1 MKNKRFCQKKPGVNI
16 LNEKALRIL
25 EYDKIINML
34 CENTASGMGRDI
46 AADLKP
52 SSNINEVK
60 ELLQETTEAVNLL
73 FKKGNIP
80 IGGIQDIR
88 VPLKKVKIG
97 SVLEPEELLKIADT
111 LRVAR
116 RIKAFMKEDRGEE
129 RFPIIEYYIETLS
142 SHKNVEER
150 IDSVVISEEEISDN
164 ASPLLYDVRRKIKD
178 RTASMREKLN
188 HMISSAAYQKYLQ
201 DSIITMRGD
210 RYVLPVKQEFR
221 GNMPG
226 IVHDQSA
233 SGATLFIEPMAIVEM
248 NNEIR
253 KLKLDEEN
261 EIERILRELTALVD
275 EKYDSIKTNM
285 EILATLD
292 FIFAKAKFSLE
303 FRCTEPKV
311 NSRGILNIKKARHPL
326 LKAEIVVP
334 IDIYIGETFNTLVI
348 TGPNTGGKTVTLKTI
363 GLLTLM
369 AQSGL
374 HIPADDYSEVAV
386 FDEVFAD
393 IGDEQSIEQ
402 SLSTFSSHMTN
413 IVSILQNLTPNSLV
427 LFDELGAG
435 TDPTEGAAL
444 AMSILEL
451 LHGRN
456 IRTAATTHY
465 SELKIY
471 ALTTDG
477 ICNASVEF
485 DVATLRPTYRL
496 LIGIPGK
503 SNAFEISR
511 KLGLPDEIIKRAK
524 EFISQ
529 DDVKF
534 EDLIKSLEDDK
545 RKAEQERDAA
555 VRLKFELEKAKG
567 DIDNRLDKFESQK
580 ERIIREARREALEI
594 VRKSKEEAEELIK
607 ELKDAIQREN
617 NEKAAMVEKARLK
630 VRQQEDELENGIGE
644 SLFRKAGSEPLKDIK
659 IGMPVKIVSL
669 DQKGNV
675 LSLPDEEG
683 NLTVQAGI
691 MKINVNI
698 NNLKA
703 AKEEKE
709 RPERSR
715 NTRVSSEKAIAVA
728 LQIDLRGQ
736 TLDEALMNV
745 DKYLDDA
752 YLGNL
757 SQVTIIHGKGTG
769 VLRAGI
775 MQMLKNHSHVKS
787 YRSGGF
793 GEGGLGTTIVEIK

>member
-1 MKNKRFCQKKPGVNI
+1 VNI

-25 EYDKIINML
+25 EYNKIIDML
-34 CENTASGMGRDI
+34 CESTVSGMGRDI

-52 SSNINEVK
+52 SDDINEVK
-60 ELLQETTEAVNLL
+60 ELLQETTEAVKLL
-73 FKKGNIP
+73 LKKGNIP
-80 IGGIQDIR
+80 IGGVQDIR
-88 VPLKKVKIG
+88 VPLKKVKMG
-97 SVLEPEELLKIADT
+97 ATLEPGEFLKVADT
-111 LRVAR
+111 LRAAR
-116 RIKAFMKEDRGEE
+116 RLKSFMNEDRGEE
-129 RFPIIEYYIETLS
+129 SFPIIEYYFETLS
-142 SHKNVEER
+142 PYKSIEES
-150 IDSVVISEEEISDN
+150 IDCAIISEEEISDN
-164 ASPLLYDVRRKIKD
+164 ASSLLHSIRRKIKEK
-178 RTASMREKLN
+178 TVSMREKLN
-188 HMISSAAYQKYLQ
+188 NMISSSSYHKYLQ
-201 DSIITMRGD
+201 ESIITVRGD
-210 RYVLPVKQEFR
+210 RYVIPVKQEFR
-221 GNMPG
+221 GNVPG

-233 SGATLFIEPMAIVEM
+233 SGATLFIEPMAVVEM
-248 NNEIR
+248 NNDIK

-261 EIERILRELTALVD
+261 EIQRILKELTVLID
-275 EKYDSIKTNM
+275 GKYDSIKTNM

-292 FIFAKAKFSLE
+292 FIFAKAKLALE
-303 FRCTEPKV
+303 LRCTEPKV
-311 NSRGILNIKKARHPL
+311 NSEKIVNIKKARHPL
-326 LKAEIVVP
+326 LKADVVVP
-334 IDIYIGETFNTLVI
+334 IDIYVGESFNTLVI

-374 HIPADDYSEVAV
+374 HIPASDYSEVAV

-402 SLSTFSSHMTN
+402 SLSTFSSHMKN
-413 IVSILQNLTPNSLV
+413 IVSIIEHVTSNSLV

-451 LHGRN
+451 LHEKG

-471 ALTTDG
+471 ALTTEG

-511 KLGLPDEIIKRAK
+511 KLGLHDFVIKRAK
-524 EFISQ
+524 EFMSQ

-545 RKAEQERDAA
+545 RKAEEERDAA
-555 VRLKFELEKAKG
+555 ARLKFELEKAKG
-567 DIDNRLDKFESQK
+567 DMDNKLDKLDSQK
-580 ERIIREARREALEI
+580 EKIISEARKEALEI
-594 VRKSKEEAEELIK
+594 VRRSKEEAEELIR
-607 ELKDAIQREN
+607 ELRDAIQKEN
-617 NEKAAMVEKARLK
+617 EEKNSMIEKARLK
-630 VRQQEDELENGIGE
+630 VREREDELEDKMGE
-644 SLFRKAGSEPLKDIK
+644 AFFKKTSSAPLKNIK
-659 IGMPVKIVSL
+659 IGMSVKIVNL
-669 DQKGNV
+669 DQTGSV
-675 LSLPDEEG
+675 LTLPDEEG

-691 MKINVNI
+691 MKVNVNI
-698 NNLKA
+698 KNLKA
-703 AKEEKE
+703 VEAEKE
-709 RPERSR
+709 KPKRSG
-715 NTRVSSEKAIAVA
+715 NVKVSAAKARAVA
-728 LQIDLRGQ
+728 TQIDLRGQ

-752 YLGNL
+752 YLGSL
-757 SQVTIIHGKGTG
+757 PQVTIIHGKGTG

-775 MQMLKNHSHVKS
+775 MQMLKRHSHVKS

-793 GEGGLGTTIVEIK
+793 GEGGIGATIVEIK

>member
-1 MKNKRFCQKKPGVNI
+1 VNE
-16 LNEKALRIL
+16 LNEKALRVL
-25 EYDKIINML
+25 EYNKIIDML
-34 CENTASGMGRDI
+34 CESTVSGMGRDI
-46 AADLKP
+46 ASDLKP
-52 SSNINEVK
+52 SSDLNEVK

-73 FKKGNIP
+73 LKKGNIP
-80 IGGIQDIR
+80 IGGVQDIR
-88 VPLKKVKIG
+88 VPLRKVKLG
-97 SVLEPEELLKIADT
+97 ATLDPGELLKVADT
-111 LRVAR
+111 LRAAR
-116 RIKAFMKEDRGEE
+116 RLKSFMNEDRREE
-129 RFPIIEYYIETLS
+129 SFPIIEYYIETLS
-142 SHKNVEER
+142 PYKNIEDR
-150 IDSVVISEEEISDN
+150 IGSAIISEEEISDS
-164 ASPLLYDVRRKIKD
+164 ASPLLNSIRRKVKE

-188 HMISSAAYQKYLQ
+188 HMISSPAYQKYLQ
-201 DSIITMRGD
+201 DPIITVRGD
-210 RYVLPVKQEFR
+210 RHVIPVKQEFR
-221 GNMPG
+221 ANIPG

-248 NNEIR
+248 NNDIK

-261 EIERILRELTALVD
+261 EIQRILSELTALID
-275 EKYDSIKTNM
+275 EKYDSIKINM

-292 FIFAKAKFSLE
+292 FIFAKAKFALE
-303 FRCTEPKV
+303 LRCTEPSV
-311 NSRGILNIKKARHPL
+311 NAEGRVNIKKARHPL
-326 LKAEIVVP
+326 LKPETVVP
-334 IDIYIGETFNTLVI
+334 IDIYVGETFNTLVI

-374 HIPADDYSEVAV
+374 HIPASDYSEVAI

-413 IVSILQNLTPNSLV
+413 IVSILEHVSSNSLV

-451 LHGRN
+451 LHKKD

-471 ALTTDG
+471 ALTTEG

-485 DVATLRPTYRL
+485 DIATLRPTYRL

-511 KLGLPDEIIKRAK
+511 KLGLPDGIIKRAK

-529 DDVKF
+529 DDVQF

-545 RKAEQERDAA
+545 RKAEEERSMAA
-555 VRLKFELEKAKG
+555 RLRFELEKAKG
-567 DIDNRLDKFESQK
+567 EMDNKLDKLEAQK
-580 ERIIREARREALEI
+580 DKIVRDAQREALEI
-594 VRKSKEEAEELIK
+594 VRRSKEESEELIK
-607 ELKDAIQREN
+607 ELREAIFKEN
-617 NEKAAMVEKARLK
+617 EEKSAMIERSRLK
-630 VRQQEDELENGIGE
+630 VRQREDELEDKMGE
-644 SLFRKAGSEPLKDIK
+644 ALFKKTSNAPPKNIK
-659 IGMPVKIVSL
+659 IGMSVKIVNL
-669 DQKGNV
+669 DQKGSV
-675 LSLPDEEG
+675 LTLPDADG

-691 MKINVNI
+691 MKVNVNI

-703 AKEEKE
+703 VEEEKE
-709 RPERSR
+709 KPKRSG
-715 NTRVSSEKAIAVA
+715 NTKVSSVKAMAVA
-728 LQIDLRGQ
+728 SQIDLRGQ
-736 TLDEALMNV
+736 NLDEALMNV

-752 YLGNL
+752 YLG
-757 SQVTIIHGKGTG
+757 SVPQVTIIHGKGTG

-775 MQMLKNHSHVKS
+775 MQQLKRHAHVKS
-787 YRSGGF
+787 YRSGGY
-793 GEGGLGTTIVEIK
+793 GEGGIGATIVEIK

>member
-1 MKNKRFCQKKPGVNI
+1 M
-16 LNEKALRIL
+16 NEKALKIL
-25 EYDKIINML
+25 EYNKIIDML
-34 CENTASGMGRDI
+34 CESTVSAMGRDI
-46 AADLKP
+46 AAELKP
-52 SSNINEVK
+52 STDINEIK

-73 FKKGNIP
+73 LKKGSMP
-80 IGGIQDIR
+80 IGGVQDIR
-88 VPLKKVKIG
+88 VPLKKVKLG
-97 SVLEPEELLKIADT
+97 SILDPGELLRVADT
-111 LRVAR
+111 LRAAR
-116 RIKAFMKEDRGEE
+116 RLKSFMNEDRGEE
-129 RFPIIEYYIETLS
+129 SFPIIEYYIETLAPYRNIEDRIS
-142 SHKNVEER
+142 SAIV
-150 IDSVVISEEEISDN
+150 SEEEISDN
-164 ASPLLYDVRRKIKD
+164 ASPQLHSIRRKIKEK
-178 RTASMREKLN
+178 TASMREKLN

-201 DSIITMRGD
+201 DPIITVRGD
-210 RYVLPVKQEFR
+210 RHVIPVKQEFR
-221 GNMPG
+221 SNVPG

-248 NNEIR
+248 NNDIK
-253 KLKLDEEN
+253 KLKLDEEK
-261 EIERILRELTALVD
+261 EIERILGELTALID

-292 FIFAKAKFSLE
+292 FIFAKGKFALE
-303 FRCTEPKV
+303 LRCTEPGI
-311 NSRGILNIKKARHPL
+311 NSKGIVNIKKARHPL
-326 LKAEIVVP
+326 LKAEVVVP
-334 IDIYIGETFNTLVI
+334 IDIYVGESFNTLVI

-374 HIPADDYSEVAV
+374 HIPASDYSEVAV

-413 IVSILQNLTPNSLV
+413 IVSILQRVTPNSLV

-451 LHGRN
+451 LHKRR

-471 ALTTDG
+471 ALTTEG
-477 ICNASVEF
+477 VCNASVEF

-511 KLGLPDEIIKRAK
+511 KLGLPDDIIKRAK

-545 RKAEQERDAA
+545 KKAEDERDAA
-555 VRLKFELEKAKG
+555 TRLKFELEKAKQEM
-567 DIDNRLDKFESQK
+567 DRKLEKL
-580 ERIIREARREALEI
+580 EAQRDRMVRDAQREALEI
-594 VRKSKEEAEELIK
+594 VRRSKEESEELIK
-607 ELKDAIQREN
+607 ELRDAISRES
-617 NEKAAMVEKARLK
+617 EERAAMIEKSRQK
-630 VRQQEDELENGIGE
+630 VRQREDELEEKMGE
-644 SLFRKAGSEPLKDIK
+644 SLFKKTSSAPPKK
-659 IGMPVKIVSL
+659 IHVGMSVHIVNL
-669 DQKGNV
+669 DQKGSV
-675 LSLPDEEG
+675 LTLPDEEG
-683 NLTVQAGI
+683 NLMVQAGI
-691 MKINVNI
+691 MKINVNVK
-698 NNLKA
+698 NLKVA
-703 AKEEKE
+703 EEVKEK
-709 RPERSR
+709 PKKTG
-715 NTRVSSEKAIAVA
+715 NTKVSSMKTRNVA
-728 LQIDLRGQ
+728 TQIDLRGQ

-752 YLGNL
+752 YLGSL
-757 SQVTIIHGKGTG
+757 PQVTIIHGKGTG

-775 MQMLKNHSHVKS
+775 MQLLKSHSHVKS

-793 GEGGLGTTIVEIK
+793 GEGGIGATIVEIK

>member
-1 MKNKRFCQKKPGVNI
+1 VND
-16 LNEKALRIL
+16 LNDKALRIL
-25 EYDKIINML
+25 EYYKIIDML
-34 CENTASGMGRDI
+34 CENTVSAMGRDI

-52 SSNINEVK
+52 SGDLNEIK
-60 ELLQETTEAVNLL
+60 ELLQETTEAVNLTL
-73 FKKGNIP
+73 KKGSIP
-80 IGGIQDIR
+80 IGGVQDIR
-88 VPLKKVKIG
+88 MPLKKVKMG
-97 SVLEPEELLKIADT
+97 SFLEPGELLKVADT
-111 LRVAR
+111 LRAAR
-116 RIKAFMKEDRGEE
+116 RLKAFMNEDRGEE
-129 RFPIIEYYIETLS
+129 SFPIIEYYIDTLS
-142 SHKNVEER
+142 AFKGIEDR
-150 IDSVVISEEEISDN
+150 INSVIISEEEIADN
-164 ASPLLYDVRRKIKD
+164 ASPQLSSIRRKIKEK
-178 RTASMREKLN
+178 TASMREKLN
-188 HMISSAAYQKYLQ
+188 HMISSPAYQKYLQ
-201 DSIITMRGD
+201 EPIITVRGD
-210 RYVLPVKQEFR
+210 RHVIPVKQEFR
-221 GNMPG
+221 ANIPG

-248 NNEIR
+248 NNDVK

-292 FIFAKAKFSLE
+292 FIFAKARFSLD
-303 FRCTEPKV
+303 FRCTEPRV
-311 NSRGILNIKKARHPL
+311 NNKGIINIKKARHPL
-326 LKAEIVVP
+326 LKAESVVP
-334 IDIYIGETFNTLVI
+334 IDIYLGETFNTLVI

-374 HIPADDYSEVAV
+374 HIPANDYSEVAV

-413 IVSILQNLTPNSLV
+413 IVSILEHVTPNSLV

-451 LHGRN
+451 LHKKN

-471 ALTTDG
+471 ALTTEG

-511 KLGLPDEIIKRAK
+511 KLGLSEEIIKRAK

-534 EDLIKSLEDDK
+534 EDLIKSLEEDK
-545 RKAEQERDAA
+545 RKAEEERDIAS
-555 VRLKFELEKAKG
+555 RLKFELEKEKSEM
-567 DIDNRLDKFESQK
+567 DRRLEKLEAQK
-580 ERIIREARREALEI
+580 DRIIREARSEALEI
-594 VRKSKEEAEELIK
+594 VRSSKEEAEELIRELQEAIRK
-607 ELKDAIQREN
+607 ENE
-617 NEKAAMVEKARLK
+617 EKAAMIEKSRMKL
-630 VRQQEDELENGIGE
+630 RQRENEMEDKIGE
-644 SLFRKAGSEPLKDIK
+644 SLFKKTGSAPLKDIK
-659 IGMPVKIVSL
+659 IGMTVKIVNL
-669 DQKGNV
+669 DRKGSV
-675 LSLPDEEG
+675 LTLPDEDG

-691 MKINVNI
+691 MKINVNV
-698 NNLKA
+698 NNLTA
-703 AKEEKE
+703 AEEEKE
-709 RPERSR
+709 KPKRSSGVK
-715 NTRVSSEKAIAVA
+715 VSSAKAMAVA
-728 LQIDLRGQ
+728 SQIDLRGQ

-757 SQVTIIHGKGTG
+757 PQVTIIHGKGTG

-775 MQMLKNHSHVKS
+775 MQLLKSHSHVKS

-793 GEGGLGTTIVEIK
+793 GEGGIGATIVEIK

>member
-1 MKNKRFCQKKPGVNI
+1 MNI

-25 EYDKIINML
+25 EYNKIIEML
-34 CENTASGMGRDI
+34 CESTVSGMGRDI

-52 SSNINEVK
+52 SNNLNEIK

-73 FKKGNIP
+73 LKKGNIP
-80 IGGIQDIR
+80 IGGLQDIR
-88 VPLKKVKIG
+88 MPLKKVKLG
-97 SVLEPEELLKIADT
+97 STLEPGELLKVADT
-111 LRVAR
+111 LRASR
-116 RIKAFMKEDRGEE
+116 RLKSFLNDDRGEGS
-129 RFPIIEYYIETLS
+129 FPIIEYYIETLS
-142 SHKNVEER
+142 PHKSIEDR
-150 IDSVVISEEEISDN
+150 IDNVIISEEEISDN
-164 ASPLLYDVRRKIKD
+164 ASPQLHSIRRKIKEK
-178 RTASMREKLN
+178 TASMREKLN
-188 HMISSAAYQKYLQ
+188 HMISSPAYQKYLQ
-201 DSIITMRGD
+201 DPIITIRGD
-210 RYVLPVKQEFR
+210 RHVIPVKMEFR
-221 GNMPG
+221 SSIPG
-226 IVHDQSA
+226 IVHDQSS

-248 NNEIR
+248 NNDVK

-261 EIERILRELTALVD
+261 EIERILRELTALID

-292 FIFAKAKFSLE
+292 FIFAKAKFALE
-303 FRCTEPKV
+303 LRCIEPRV
-311 NSRGILNIKKARHPL
+311 NSQGIVNIKKARHPL
-326 LKAEIVVP
+326 LKAAVVVP
-334 IDIYIGETFNTLVI
+334 IDIHVGETFNTLVI
-348 TGPNTGGKTVTLKTI
+348 TGPNTGGKTVTLKTL

-374 HIPADDYSEVAV
+374 HIPANDYSEVAV

-413 IVSILQNLTPNSLV
+413 IVSILEQVTPNSLV

-451 LHGRN
+451 LHRKN

-485 DVATLRPTYRL
+485 DVATLRPTYKL

-511 KLGLPDEIIKRAK
+511 KLGLPDGIIKRAK

-529 DDVKF
+529 DNVQF

-545 RKAEQERDAA
+545 RKAEEERDAA
-555 VRLKFELEKAKG
+555 FRLKFELEKAKA
-567 DIDNRLDKFESQK
+567 DMDKNLEKLESQK
-580 ERIIREARREALEI
+580 ERIIREAHKEALEI
-594 VRKSKEEAEELIK
+594 VRRSKEESEELIK
-607 ELKDAIQREN
+607 ELRDAITKEN
-617 NEKAAMVEKARLK
+617 EEKSAMIEKSRLK
-630 VRQQEDELENGIGE
+630 VRQRENELEDRVGD
-644 SLFRKAGSEPLKDIK
+644 SLFKKTSSAPPKDIK
-659 IGMPVKIVSL
+659 IGMSVKIVNL
-669 DQKGNV
+669 DQKGSV
-675 LSLPDEEG
+675 LTLPDAEG

-691 MKINVNI
+691 MKINVNV
-698 NNLKA
+698 NNLKTVE
-703 AKEEKE
+703 EEKE
-709 RPERSR
+709 KPKRSGSVKVNAAKAR
-715 NTRVSSEKAIAVA
+715 AVSP
-728 LQIDLRGQ
+728 QIDLRGQ

-752 YLGNL
+752 YLGSL
-757 SQVTIIHGKGTG
+757 PQVTIIHGKGTG

-775 MQMLKNHSHVKS
+775 MQLLKSHTHVKS

-793 GEGGLGTTIVEIK
+793 GEGGIGATIVEIK

>member
-1 MKNKRFCQKKPGVNI
+1 M
-16 LNEKALRIL
+16 NEKALRIL
-25 EYDKIINML
+25 EYNKIIDML
-34 CENTASGMGRDI
+34 CESAVSNMGRDI
-46 AADLKP
+46 AIELKP
-52 SSNINEVK
+52 SNDLNEIK
-60 ELLQETTEAVNLL
+60 ELLQETTEAVKLL
-73 FKKGNIP
+73 LKKGNIP
-80 IGGIQDIR
+80 IGGVQDIR
-88 VPLKKVKIG
+88 VPLRKVKLG
-97 SVLEPEELLKIADT
+97 STLEPGELLKVADT
-111 LRVAR
+111 LRAAR
-116 RIKAFMKEDRGEE
+116 RLKSFMNEDRGEE
-129 RFPIIEYYIETLS
+129 SFPIIEYYIETLS
-142 SHKNVEER
+142 TFKSIE
-150 IDSVVISEEEISDN
+150 DSIGSAIISEEEISDN
-164 ASPLLYDVRRKIKD
+164 ASPQLHSIRRKIKEK
-178 RTASMREKLN
+178 TASMREKLN
-188 HMISSAAYQKYLQ
+188 HMISSSAYQKYLQ
-201 DSIITMRGD
+201 DPIITVRGD
-210 RYVLPVKQEFR
+210 RHVIPVKQEFR
-221 GNMPG
+221 ANVPG

-248 NNEIR
+248 NNDLK

-261 EIERILRELTALVD
+261 EIERILRELTALIED
-275 EKYDSIKTNM
+275 KYDSIKTNM

-292 FIFAKAKFSLE
+292 FIFAKAKFALE
-303 FRCTEPKV
+303 LRCTEPRV
-311 NSRGILNIKKARHPL
+311 NNKGIVNIRKARHPL
-326 LKAEIVVP
+326 LKAEVVVP
-334 IDIYIGETFNTLVI
+334 IDIYVGETFNTLVI

-374 HIPADDYSEVAV
+374 HIPANDYSEVAV

-413 IVSILQNLTPNSLV
+413 IVSILEHVTPNSLV

-451 LHGRN
+451 LHKRK

-471 ALTTDG
+471 ALTTEG

-511 KLGLPDEIIKRAK
+511 KLGLSDAVIRRAK
-524 EFISQ
+524 EFLSQ

-545 RKAEQERDAA
+545 RKAEEERDTAS
-555 VRLKFELEKAKG
+555 RLKFELEKAKEEV
-567 DIDNRLDKFESQK
+567 DRKLEKLEAQK
-580 ERIIREARREALEI
+580 DRIVREAQREALEI
-594 VRKSKEEAEELIK
+594 VRRSKEEAEELIK
-607 ELKDAIQREN
+607 ELRDAIQREHE
-617 NEKAAMVEKARLK
+617 EKAAMIEKSRLK
-630 VRQQEDELENGIGE
+630 LRQREGELEDKMGE
-644 SLFRKAGSEPLKDIK
+644 ALFRKTSSAPPKNLKL
-659 IGMPVKIVSL
+659 GMAVKIVNL
-669 DQKGNV
+669 DQKGSV
-675 LSLPDEEG
+675 LTLPDEEG

-698 NNLKA
+698 NNLKIVEED
-703 AKEEKE
+703 KEK
-709 RPERSR
+709 PKKSG
-715 NTRVSSEKAIAVA
+715 NVKVSSAKAREVA
-728 LQIDLRGQ
+728 SQIDLRGQ

-752 YLGNL
+752 YLGGL
-757 SQVTIIHGKGTG
+757 PQVTVIHGKGTG

-775 MQMLKNHSHVKS
+775 MQLLKRHSHVKS

-793 GEGGLGTTIVEIK
+793 GEGGIGATIVEIK

>member
-1 MKNKRFCQKKPGVNI
+1 M
-16 LNEKALRIL
+16 NEKALRIL
-25 EYDKIINML
+25 EYNKIIDML
-34 CENTASGMGRDI
+34 CESTVSGMGRDI
-46 AADLKP
+46 ALDLKP
-52 SSNINEVK
+52 SNDLNEIK

-73 FKKGNIP
+73 LKKGNIP
-80 IGGIQDIR
+80 ISGVQDIR
-88 VPLKKVKIG
+88 MPLKKVKLG
-97 SVLEPEELLKIADT
+97 STLEPGELLKVADT
-111 LRVAR
+111 LRAAR
-116 RIKAFMKEDRGEE
+116 RLKSFMNEDRGEE
-129 RFPIIEYYIETLS
+129 SFPIIEYYIETLS
-142 SHKNVEER
+142 PYKSIEES
-150 IDSVVISEEEISDN
+150 IGSAIISEEEISDN
-164 ASPLLYDVRRKIKD
+164 ASPQLHSIRRKIKEK
-178 RTASMREKLN
+178 TASMREKLN
-188 HMISSAAYQKYLQ
+188 HMISSPAYQKYLQ
-201 DSIITMRGD
+201 DPIITVRGD
-210 RYVLPVKQEFR
+210 RHVIPVKQEFR
-221 GNMPG
+221 GNIPG

-248 NNEIR
+248 NNDVK

-261 EIERILRELTALVD
+261 EIERILRELTALID
-275 EKYDSIKTNM
+275 EKYDSIKINM

-303 FRCTEPKV
+303 LRCTEPRV
-311 NSRGILNIKKARHPL
+311 NSQGIVNIKKARHPL
-326 LKAEIVVP
+326 LKAEVVVP
-334 IDIYIGETFNTLVI
+334 IDIYVGETFNTLVI

-374 HIPADDYSEVAV
+374 HIPANDYSEVAV

-413 IVSILQNLTPNSLV
+413 IVSILEQVTSNSLV

-451 LHGRN
+451 LHKKN

-471 ALTTDG
+471 ALTTEG

-485 DVATLRPTYRL
+485 DVATLRPTYKL

-511 KLGLPDEIIKRAK
+511 KLGLSDTVIKRAK
-524 EFISQ
+524 EFMSQ

-545 RKAEQERDAA
+545 RKAEEERDTAA
-555 VRLKFELEKAKG
+555 RLKFELEKAKG
-567 DIDNRLDKFESQK
+567 EMDRKLEKLEAQK
-580 ERIIREARREALEI
+580 DRIVREAQREALEI
-594 VRKSKEEAEELIK
+594 VRNSKEEAEELIK
-607 ELKDAIQREN
+607 ELRDAIQKEN
-617 NEKAAMVEKARLK
+617 EEKAAMIEKSRLK
-630 VRQQEDELENGIGE
+630 VRQREDALEDKMGE
-644 SLFRKAGSEPLKDIK
+644 ALFKKTSSAPPKNIK
-659 IGMPVKIVSL
+659 IGMSVKIVNL
-669 DQKGNV
+669 DQKGSV
-675 LSLPDEEG
+675 LTLPDEEG

-691 MKINVNI
+691 MKINVNV
-698 NNLKA
+698 NNLKVVE
-703 AKEEKE
+703 EEKE
-709 RPERSR
+709 KPKKSG
-715 NTRVSSEKAIAVA
+715 NVKVSSAKARSVA
-728 LQIDLRGQ
+728 TQIDLRGQ

-752 YLGNL
+752 YLGSL
-757 SQVTIIHGKGTG
+757 PQVTIIHGKGTG

-775 MQMLKNHSHVKS
+775 MQLLKSHSHVKS

-793 GEGGLGTTIVEIK
+793 GEGGIGATIVEIK

>member
-1 MKNKRFCQKKPGVNI
+1 M
-16 LNEKALRIL
+16 NEKALRIL
-25 EYDKIINML
+25 EYNKIIEML
-34 CENTASGMGRDI
+34 CESAVSAMGRDI
-46 AADLKP
+46 ASELKP
-52 SSNINEVK
+52 STDINEIK
-60 ELLQETTEAVNLL
+60 ELLQETSEAVNLL
-73 FKKGNIP
+73 LKKGSIP
-80 IGGIQDIR
+80 IGGVQDIR
-88 VPLKKVKIG
+88 VPLKKVKLG
-97 SVLEPEELLKIADT
+97 SILDPVELLRVADT
-111 LRVAR
+111 LRAAR
-116 RIKAFMKEDRGEE
+116 RLKSFMNEDRGEE
-129 RFPIIEYYIETLS
+129 SFPIIEYYIETLAPYRSIEDRIS
-142 SHKNVEER
+142 SAIV
-150 IDSVVISEEEISDN
+150 SEEEISDN
-164 ASPLLYDVRRKIKD
+164 ASPQLHSIRRKIKD

-201 DSIITMRGD
+201 DPIITVRGD
-210 RYVLPVKQEFR
+210 RHVIPVKQEFR
-221 GNMPG
+221 SNVPG

-248 NNEIR
+248 NNDIK
-253 KLKLDEEN
+253 KLMLDEEK
-261 EIERILRELTALVD
+261 EIQRILGELTALID

-292 FIFAKAKFSLE
+292 FIFAKGKFALE
-303 FRCTEPKV
+303 LRCSEPAI
-311 NSRGILNIKKARHPL
+311 NSKGIVNIKKARHPL
-326 LKAEIVVP
+326 LKAEVVVP
-334 IDIYIGETFNTLVI
+334 IDIYVGESFNTLVI

-374 HIPADDYSEVAV
+374 HIPASDYSEVAV

-413 IVSILQNLTPNSLV
+413 IVSILEKVTPDSLV

-451 LHGRN
+451 LHKRK

-471 ALTTDG
+471 ALTTEG
-477 ICNASVEF
+477 VCNASVEF

-511 KLGLPDEIIKRAK
+511 KLGLPDDIIKRAK

-545 RKAEQERDAA
+545 KKAEDERDTAT
-555 VRLKFELEKAKG
+555 RLKFELEKAKQEM
-567 DIDNRLDKFESQK
+567 DRKLEKLEAQRDRM
-580 ERIIREARREALEI
+580 IRDAQREALEI
-594 VRKSKEEAEELIK
+594 VRRSKEESEELIK
-607 ELKDAIQREN
+607 ELRDAISRESEERSAMI
-617 NEKAAMVEKARLK
+617 EKSRQK
-630 VRQQEDELENGIGE
+630 VRQREDELEEKMGE
-644 SLFRKAGSEPLKDIK
+644 SLFKKTSSAPPKNIR
-659 IGMPVKIVSL
+659 IGMSVHIVNL
-669 DQKGNV
+669 DQKGSV
-675 LSLPDEEG
+675 LTLPDEEG
-683 NLTVQAGI
+683 NLMVQAGI
-691 MKINVNI
+691 MKINVNVK
-698 NNLKA
+698 NLKVA
-703 AKEEKE
+703 EEVKEK
-709 RPERSR
+709 PKKTG
-715 NTRVSSEKAIAVA
+715 NVKVSSVKARNVA
-728 LQIDLRGQ
+728 TQIDLRGQ

-752 YLGNL
+752 YLGSL
-757 SQVTIIHGKGTG
+757 PQVTIIHGKGTG

-775 MQMLKNHSHVKS
+775 MQLLKSHSHVKS

-793 GEGGLGTTIVEIK
+793 GEGGIGATIVEIK

>member
-1 MKNKRFCQKKPGVNI
+1 M
-16 LNEKALRIL
+16 NEKALRIL
-25 EYDKIINML
+25 EYNKIIDML
-34 CENTASGMGRDI
+34 CESTVSAMGRDI
-46 AADLKP
+46 ALDLKP
-52 SSNINEVK
+52 SNDLNEIK
-60 ELLQETTEAVNLL
+60 ELQQETTEAVNLL
-73 FKKGNIP
+73 LKKGNIP

-88 VPLKKVKIG
+88 VPLRKVKLG
-97 SVLEPEELLKIADT
+97 STLEPGELLKVADT
-111 LRVAR
+111 LRAAR
-116 RIKAFMKEDRGEE
+116 RLKAFMNEDKREE
-129 RFPIIEYYIETLS
+129 SFPIIEYYVETLS
-142 SHKNVEER
+142 AFKNIEES
-150 IDSVVISEEEISDN
+150 INSAIISEEEVSDN
-164 ASPLLYDVRRKIKD
+164 ASPLLNSIRRKIKEK
-178 RTASMREKLN
+178 TASMREKLN
-188 HMISSAAYQKYLQ
+188 HMISSPSYQKYLQ
-201 DSIITMRGD
+201 DPIITVRGD
-210 RYVLPVKQEFR
+210 RHVIPVKQEFR
-221 GNMPG
+221 GNIPG

-248 NNEIR
+248 NNDVK

-261 EIERILRELTALVD
+261 EIQRILSELTALID
-275 EKYDSIKTNM
+275 DKYDSIKTNM

-303 FRCTEPKV
+303 LRCTEPKV
-311 NSRGILNIKKARHPL
+311 NSQGIVNIKKARHPL
-326 LKAEIVVP
+326 LKAEVVVP
-334 IDIYIGETFNTLVI
+334 IDIYLGETFNTLVI

-374 HIPADDYSEVAV
+374 HIPANDYSEVAV

-413 IVSILQNLTPNSLV
+413 IVSILENVTPNSLV

-451 LHGRN
+451 LHRRN

-471 ALTTDG
+471 ALTTEG

-485 DVATLRPTYRL
+485 DVATLRPTYKL

-511 KLGLPDEIIKRAK
+511 KLGLSDVIIKRAK
-524 EFISQ
+524 EFMSQ
-529 DDVKF
+529 DDIKF

-545 RKAEQERDAA
+545 RRAEEERDTAS
-555 VRLKFELEKAKG
+555 RLKYELEKAKN
-567 DIDNRLDKFESQK
+567 DMDQK
-580 ERIIREARREALEI
+580 LEKLEAQKDRVVREAQREALEI
-594 VRKSKEEAEELIK
+594 VRRSKEEAEELIK
-607 ELKDAIQREN
+607 ELRDAIQKEN
-617 NEKAAMVEKARLK
+617 EEKAAMIEKSRLK
-630 VRQQEDELENGIGE
+630 VKQREDELEEKMGE
-644 SLFRKAGSEPLKDIK
+644 ALFKKTSSAPPKDIK
-659 IGMPVKIVSL
+659 IGMPVKIVNL
-669 DQKGNV
+669 DQKGSV
-675 LSLPDEEG
+675 LTLPDEEG

-698 NNLKA
+698 NNLKVVE
-703 AKEEKE
+703 EEKE
-709 RPERSR
+709 KPKKSGSVK
-715 NTRVSSEKAIAVA
+715 VSSAKARAVA
-728 LQIDLRGQ
+728 TQIDLRGQ

-752 YLGNL
+752 YLGSL
-757 SQVTIIHGKGTG
+757 PQVTIIHGKGTG

-775 MQMLKNHSHVKS
+775 MQLLKRHSHVKS

-793 GEGGLGTTIVEIK
+793 GEGGIGATIVEIK

>member
-1 MKNKRFCQKKPGVNI
+1 M
-16 LNEKALRIL
+16 NEKALRIL
-25 EYDKIINML
+25 EYNKIIDML
-34 CENTASGMGRDI
+34 CESTVSGMGRDI
-46 AADLKP
+46 AKDLKP
-52 SSNINEVK
+52 SNDLNEIK

-73 FKKGNIP
+73 LKKGNIP
-80 IGGIQDIR
+80 IGGVQDIR
-88 VPLKKVKIG
+88 IPLRKVKLG
-97 SVLEPEELLKIADT
+97 STLEPGELLKVSDT
-111 LRVAR
+111 LRAAR
-116 RIKAFMKEDRGEE
+116 RLKSFMNEDRREE
-129 RFPIIEYYIETLS
+129 SFPIIEYYIETLS
-142 SHKNVEER
+142 PYKSIEDS
-150 IDSVVISEEEISDN
+150 IDSAIISEEEISDN
-164 ASPLLYDVRRKIKD
+164 ASPLLNSIRRKIKEK
-178 RTASMREKLN
+178 TAAMREKLN
-188 HMISSAAYQKYLQ
+188 HMISSTAYQKYLQ
-201 DSIITMRGD
+201 DPIITVRGD
-210 RYVLPVKQEFR
+210 RHVIPVKQEFR
-221 GNMPG
+221 GSIPG

-248 NNEIR
+248 NNDVK

-261 EIERILRELTALVD
+261 EIERILRVLTALID

-292 FIFAKAKFSLE
+292 FIFAKAKFALE
-303 FRCTEPKV
+303 LRCTEPRV
-311 NSRGILNIKKARHPL
+311 NSQGIVNIKKARHPL
-326 LKAEIVVP
+326 LKAEVVVP
-334 IDIYIGETFNTLVI
+334 IDIYVGETFNTLVI

-374 HIPADDYSEVAV
+374 HIPASDYSEVAV

-413 IVSILQNLTPNSLV
+413 IVSILEHVTPNSMV

-451 LHGRN
+451 LHKKN

-471 ALTTDG
+471 ALTTEG

-511 KLGLPDEIIKRAK
+511 KLGLSDVVIKRAK
-524 EFISQ
+524 EFMSQ

-545 RKAEQERDAA
+545 RKAEEERNTAS
-555 VRLKFELEKAKG
+555 RLKFELEKAKN
-567 DIDNRLDKFESQK
+567 DMDNKLDKLESQK
-580 ERIIREARREALEI
+580 DKIVREAQREALEI
-594 VRKSKEEAEELIK
+594 VRRSKEEAEELIK
-607 ELKDAIQREN
+607 ELRDAIQKEN
-617 NEKAAMVEKARLK
+617 EEKAAMIEKSRLK
-630 VRQQEDELENGIGE
+630 VRQREDELEDKMGE
-644 SLFRKAGSEPLKDIK
+644 TLFKKVSSAPPKDIK
-659 IGMPVKIVSL
+659 IGMSVKIVNL
-669 DQKGNV
+669 DQKGSV
-675 LSLPDEEG
+675 LTLPDEDG

-691 MKINVNI
+691 MKVNVNI
-698 NNLKA
+698 NNLKVSE
-703 AKEEKE
+703 EEKE
-709 RPERSR
+709 KPKKSG
-715 NTRVSSEKAIAVA
+715 NVKVSSTKVRAVST
-728 LQIDLRGQ
+728 QIDLRGQ

-752 YLGNL
+752 YLGSL
-757 SQVTIIHGKGTG
+757 PQVTIIHGKGTG
-769 VLRAGI
+769 VLRAGV
-775 MQMLKNHSHVKS
+775 MQLLRSHSHAKS

-793 GEGGLGTTIVEIK
+793 GEGGIGVTIVEIK

>member
-1 MKNKRFCQKKPGVNI
+1 MREEVND
-16 LNEKALRIL
+16 LNDKALRIL
-25 EYDKIINML
+25 EYYKIIDML
-34 CENTASGMGRDI
+34 CENTVSAMGRDI

-52 SSNINEVK
+52 SGNLNEIK
-60 ELLQETTEAVNLL
+60 ELLQETTEAVNLTL
-73 FKKGNIP
+73 KKGSIP
-80 IGGIQDIR
+80 IVGVQDIR
-88 VPLKKVKIG
+88 MPLKKVKMG
-97 SVLEPEELLKIADT
+97 SALEPGELLKVADT
-111 LRVAR
+111 LRAAR
-116 RIKAFMKEDRGEE
+116 RLKAFMNEDRGEE
-129 RFPIIEYYIETLS
+129 SFPIIEYYIETLS
-142 SHKNVEER
+142 AFKGIEDR
-150 IDSVVISEEEISDN
+150 INSAIISEEEIADN
-164 ASPLLYDVRRKIKD
+164 ASPQLNSIRRKIKEK
-178 RTASMREKLN
+178 TASMREKLN
-188 HMISSAAYQKYLQ
+188 HMISSSAYQKYLQ
-201 DSIITMRGD
+201 EPIITVRGD
-210 RYVLPVKQEFR
+210 RHVIPVKQEFR
-221 GNMPG
+221 ANIPG

-248 NNEIR
+248 NNDIK

-292 FIFAKAKFSLE
+292 FIFAKARFSLE
-303 FRCTEPKV
+303 FRCTEPRV
-311 NSRGILNIKKARHPL
+311 NSKGIINIKKARHPL
-326 LKAEIVVP
+326 LKAESVVP
-334 IDIYIGETFNTLVI
+334 IDIYMGETFNTLVI

-374 HIPADDYSEVAV
+374 HIPANDYSEVAV

-413 IVSILQNLTPNSLV
+413 IVSILEHVTPNSLV

-451 LHGRN
+451 LHKKN

-471 ALTTDG
+471 ALTTEG

-511 KLGLPDEIIKRAK
+511 KLGLSEEIIKRAK

-534 EDLIKSLEDDK
+534 EDLIRSLEEDK
-545 RKAEQERDAA
+545 RKAEEERDIAS
-555 VRLKFELEKAKG
+555 RLKFELEKEKSEM
-567 DIDNRLDKFESQK
+567 DRRLEKLEAQK
-580 ERIIREARREALEI
+580 DRIIREARNEALEI
-594 VRKSKEEAEELIK
+594 VRRSKEEAGELIR
-607 ELKDAIQREN
+607 ELQDAIWKEN
-617 NEKAAMVEKARLK
+617 EEKAAMIEKSRMKL
-630 VRQQEDELENGIGE
+630 RQRENDMEEKIGE
-644 SLFRKAGSEPLKDIK
+644 SLFKKSGIAPLKDIR
-659 IGMPVKIVSL
+659 IGMAVKIINL
-669 DQKGNV
+669 DRTGSV
-675 LSLPDEEG
+675 LTLPDEDG

-691 MKINVNI
+691 MKINVNV
-698 NNLKA
+698 NNLTA
-703 AKEEKE
+703 AEEEKE
-709 RPERSR
+709 KPKRSSGVK
-715 NTRVSSEKAIAVA
+715 VSSAKAMTVA
-728 LQIDLRGQ
+728 SQIDLRGQ

-757 SQVTIIHGKGTG
+757 PQVTIIHGKGTG

-775 MQMLKNHSHVKS
+775 MQLLKSHSHVKS

-793 GEGGLGTTIVEIK
+793 GEGGIGATIVEIK

>member
-1 MKNKRFCQKKPGVNI
+1 M
-16 LNEKALRIL
+16 NEKALKIL
-25 EYDKIINML
+25 EYNKIIDML
-34 CENTASGMGRDI
+34 CESTVSVMGRDI

-52 SSNINEVK
+52 SGDLNEIK
-60 ELLQETTEAVNLL
+60 ELLQETTEAVNLIL
-73 FKKGNIP
+73 KKGNIP
-80 IGGIQDIR
+80 IGGVQDIR
-88 VPLKKVKIG
+88 IALKKVKMG
-97 SVLEPEELLKIADT
+97 SALEPGELLKVADT
-111 LRVAR
+111 LRAAR
-116 RIKAFMKEDRGEE
+116 RLKAFMNDDRREE
-129 RFPIIEYYIETLS
+129 SFPIIEYYIETLS
-142 SHKNVEER
+142 ACKSVEER
-150 IDSVVISEEEISDN
+150 INSAIVSEEEIADN
-164 ASPLLYDVRRKIKD
+164 ASPQLNSIRRKIKEK
-178 RTASMREKLN
+178 TASMREKLN
-188 HMISSAAYQKYLQ
+188 HMISSSAYQKYLQ
-201 DSIITMRGD
+201 EPIITVRGD
-210 RYVLPVKQEFR
+210 RHVIPVKQEFR
-221 GNMPG
+221 ANIPG

-248 NNEIR
+248 NNDIK

-275 EKYDSIKTNM
+275 DKYDSIKTNM
-285 EILATLD
+285 EVLATLD

-303 FRCTEPKV
+303 LRCTEPRV
-311 NSRGILNIKKARHPL
+311 NNKGIINMKKARHPL
-326 LKAEIVVP
+326 LKAETVVP
-334 IDIYIGETFNTLVI
+334 IDIYMGETFNTLVI

-413 IVSILQNLTPNSLV
+413 IVSIIEHVTPNSLV

-451 LHGRN
+451 LHKKN

-465 SELKIY
+465 SELKIF
-471 ALTTDG
+471 ALSTEG

-485 DVATLRPTYRL
+485 DIATLKPTYRL

-511 KLGLPDEIIKRAK
+511 KLGLPEEIIKKAK

-529 DDVKF
+529 DDIKF
-534 EDLIKSLEDDK
+534 EDLIKSLEDEK
-545 RKAEQERDAA
+545 RKAEEERNAA
-555 VRLKFELEKAKG
+555 ARLRFELEKEKSEM
-567 DIDNRLDKFESQK
+567 DRRLEKLEAQRD
-580 ERIIREARREALEI
+580 RIIREARNEALEI
-594 VRKSKEEAEELIK
+594 VRRSKEEAEELIR
-607 ELKDAIQREN
+607 ELRDAREIEKSRMKFKQREN
-617 NEKAAMVEKARLK
+617 
-630 VRQQEDELENGIGE
+630 ELEDKIGE
-644 SLFRKAGSEPLKDIK
+644 SLFKKAAGAPLKDIR
-659 IGMPVKIVSL
+659 IGMAVKIVNL
-669 DQKGNV
+669 NQKGSV
-675 LSLPDEEG
+675 LTLPDEDG

-691 MKINVNI
+691 MKISVNI
-698 NNLKA
+698 KNLA
-703 AKEEKE
+703 AAEEEKE
-709 RPERSR
+709 KPKRGG
-715 NTRVSSEKAIAVA
+715 NFKISSAKTMAVA
-728 LQIDLRGQ
+728 PQIDLRGQ

-757 SQVTIIHGKGTG
+757 PQVTIIHGKGTG

-775 MQMLKNHSHVKS
+775 MQLLKSHSHVKS

-793 GEGGLGTTIVEIK
+793 GEGGIGATIVEIK

>member
-1 MKNKRFCQKKPGVNI
+1 
-16 LNEKALRIL
+16 
-25 EYDKIINML
+25 
-34 CENTASGMGRDI
+34 
-46 AADLKP
+46 
-52 SSNINEVK
+52 
-60 ELLQETTEAVNLL
+60 
-73 FKKGNIP
+73 
-80 IGGIQDIR
+80 
-88 VPLKKVKIG
+88 
-97 SVLEPEELLKIADT
+97 
-111 LRVAR
+111 
-116 RIKAFMKEDRGEE
+116 
-129 RFPIIEYYIETLS
+129 
-142 SHKNVEER
+142 
-150 IDSVVISEEEISDN
+150 
-164 ASPLLYDVRRKIKD
+164 
-178 RTASMREKLN
+178 
-188 HMISSAAYQKYLQ
+188 
-201 DSIITMRGD
+201 
-210 RYVLPVKQEFR
+210 
-221 GNMPG
+221 
-226 IVHDQSA
+226 
-233 SGATLFIEPMAIVEM
+233 
-248 NNEIR
+248 
-253 KLKLDEEN
+253 
-261 EIERILRELTALVD
+261 
-275 EKYDSIKTNM
+275 
-285 EILATLD
+285 
-292 FIFAKAKFSLE
+292 
-303 FRCTEPKV
+303 
-311 NSRGILNIKKARHPL
+311 
-326 LKAEIVVP
+326 
-334 IDIYIGETFNTLVI
+334 
-348 TGPNTGGKTVTLKTI
+348 
-363 GLLTLM
+363 
-369 AQSGL
+369 
-374 HIPADDYSEVAV
+374 
-386 FDEVFAD
+386 
-393 IGDEQSIEQ
+393 
-402 SLSTFSSHMTN
+402 
-413 IVSILQNLTPNSLV
+413 
-427 LFDELGAG
+427 
-435 TDPTEGAAL
+435 
-444 AMSILEL
+444 
-451 LHGRN
+451 
-456 IRTAATTHY
+456 
-465 SELKIY
+465 
-471 ALTTDG
+471 
-477 ICNASVEF
+477 
-485 DVATLRPTYRL
+485 
-496 LIGIPGK
+496 
-503 SNAFEISR
+503 
-511 KLGLPDEIIKRAK
+511 
-524 EFISQ
+524 
-529 DDVKF
+529 

>member
-1 MKNKRFCQKKPGVNI
+1 M
-16 LNEKALRIL
+16 NEKALRIL
-25 EYDKIINML
+25 EYNKIIEML
-34 CENTASGMGRDI
+34 CESTVSAMGRDI
-46 AADLKP
+46 AAELKP
-52 SSNINEVK
+52 STDINEIK

-73 FKKGNIP
+73 LKKGSIP
-80 IGGIQDIR
+80 IGGVQDIR
-88 VPLKKVKIG
+88 VPLKKVKLG
-97 SVLEPEELLKIADT
+97 SILDPAELLRVADT
-111 LRVAR
+111 LRAAR
-116 RIKAFMKEDRGEE
+116 RLKSFMNDDRGEE
-129 RFPIIEYYIETLS
+129 SFPIIEYYIETLAPYRNIEDRIS
-142 SHKNVEER
+142 SAIV
-150 IDSVVISEEEISDN
+150 SEEEISDN
-164 ASPLLYDVRRKIKD
+164 ASPQLHSIRRKIKD

-201 DSIITMRGD
+201 DPIITVRGD
-210 RYVLPVKQEFR
+210 RHVIPVKQEFR
-221 GNMPG
+221 SNVPG

-248 NNEIR
+248 NNDIK
-253 KLKLDEEN
+253 KLKLDEEK
-261 EIERILRELTALVD
+261 EIERILGELTALID

-292 FIFAKAKFSLE
+292 FIFAKGKFALE
-303 FRCTEPKV
+303 LRCTEPGI
-311 NSRGILNIKKARHPL
+311 NSKGIVNIKKARHPL
-326 LKAEIVVP
+326 LKAEVVVP
-334 IDIYIGETFNTLVI
+334 IDIYVGESFNTLVI

-374 HIPADDYSEVAV
+374 HIPASDYSEVAV

-413 IVSILQNLTPNSLV
+413 IVSILQNVTTNSLV

-451 LHGRN
+451 LHKRK

-471 ALTTDG
+471 ALTTEG
-477 ICNASVEF
+477 VCNASVEF

-511 KLGLPDEIIKRAK
+511 KLGLPDDIIKRAK

-545 RKAEQERDAA
+545 KKAEDERDTAT
-555 VRLKFELEKAKG
+555 RLKFELEKAKQEM
-567 DIDNRLDKFESQK
+567 DRKLEKLEAQK
-580 ERIIREARREALEI
+580 DRMVRDAQREALEI
-594 VRKSKEEAEELIK
+594 VRRSKEESEELIK
-607 ELKDAIQREN
+607 ELRDAITREN
-617 NEKAAMVEKARLK
+617 EERSAMIEKSRQK
-630 VRQQEDELENGIGE
+630 VRQREDELEEKMGE
-644 SLFRKAGSEPLKDIK
+644 SLFKKTSSAPPKNIR
-659 IGMPVKIVSL
+659 IGMSVHIVNL
-669 DQKGNV
+669 DQKGSV
-675 LSLPDEEG
+675 LTLPDEEG
-683 NLTVQAGI
+683 NLMVQAGI

-698 NNLKA
+698 KNLKVA
-703 AKEEKE
+703 EEAQEK
-709 RPERSR
+709 PKKTG
-715 NTRVSSEKAIAVA
+715 NVKVSSVKARNVA
-728 LQIDLRGQ
+728 TQIDLRGQ

-752 YLGNL
+752 YLGSL
-757 SQVTIIHGKGTG
+757 PQVTIIHGKGTG

-775 MQMLKNHSHVKS
+775 MQLLKSHSHVKS

-793 GEGGLGTTIVEIK
+793 GEGGIGATIVEIK

>member
-1 MKNKRFCQKKPGVNI
+1 MND
-16 LNEKALRIL
+16 KALRIL
-25 EYDKIINML
+25 EYNKIIDML
-34 CENTASGMGRDI
+34 CESTVSGMGRDI

-52 SSNINEVK
+52 STDLNEVR

-73 FKKGNIP
+73 LKKGNIP
-80 IGGIQDIR
+80 IGGVQDIR
-88 VPLKKVKIG
+88 VPLNKVRLG
-97 SVLEPEELLKIADT
+97 AFLDPGELLKVADT
-111 LRVAR
+111 LRAAR
-116 RIKAFMKEDRGEE
+116 RLRSFMHDDRGEE
-129 RFPIIEYYIETLS
+129 SYPIIEYYIETLTA
-142 SHKNVEER
+142 HKSIEER
-150 IDSVVISEEEISDN
+150 IDSAIVSEEEISDN
-164 ASPLLYDVRRKIKD
+164 ASPALHSIRRKIKE

-201 DSIITMRGD
+201 EPIITVRGD
-210 RYVLPVKQEFR
+210 RHVIPVKSEFR
-221 GNMPG
+221 SNVPG

-248 NNEIR
+248 NNDVK

-261 EIERILRELTALVD
+261 EIERILRELTALIE
-275 EKYDSIKTNM
+275 EKFDSIKTNM

-292 FIFAKAKFSLE
+292 FIFAKGKFSLE
-303 FRCTEPKV
+303 LRNTEPAINAKGV
-311 NSRGILNIKKARHPL
+311 VNIKKARHPL
-326 LKAEIVVP
+326 LKADKVVP
-334 IDIYIGETFNTLVI
+334 IDLYLGESFNTLVI
-348 TGPNTGGKTVTLKTI
+348 TGPNTGGKTVTLKTL

-374 HIPADDYSEVAV
+374 HIPAGDYSEVAV

-413 IVSILQNLTPNSLV
+413 IVSILEHVTPNSLV

-451 LHGRN
+451 LHRQQ

-471 ALTTDG
+471 ALTTEG
-477 ICNASVEF
+477 VCNASVEF

-511 KLGLPDEIIKRAK
+511 KLGLPDLIIKRAK
-524 EFISQ
+524 EFISS

-534 EDLIKSLEDDK
+534 EDLIKSLEEDK
-545 RKAEQERDAA
+545 KKAEEERDLAS
-555 VRLKFELEKAKG
+555 RLKFELEKAKAEA
-567 DIDNRLDKFESQK
+567 DRKLEKLETQRDNLL
-580 ERIIREARREALEI
+580 REAQREALEI
-594 VRKSKEEAEELIK
+594 VRNSKEEAEELIK
-607 ELKDAIQREN
+607 ELRDAITKENEDRAAMIEKSRSKVRKREN
-617 NEKAAMVEKARLK
+617 DL
-630 VRQQEDELENGIGE
+630 EDKIGE
-644 SLFRKAGSEPLKDIK
+644 TLFRKTSSAPPKELR
-659 IGMPVKIVSL
+659 IGMTVKIVNL
-669 DQKGNV
+669 DQKGSV
-675 LSLPDEEG
+675 LTLPDEGG

-691 MKINVNI
+691 MKINVNVK
-698 NNLKA
+698 NLKVV
-703 AKEEKE
+703 EEEQEK
-709 RPERSR
+709 PKKIAGVKM
-715 NTRVSSEKAIAVA
+715 NSSKARDVA
-728 LQIDLRGQ
+728 TQIDLRGQ
-736 TLDEALMNV
+736 TLDEALINV

-752 YLGNL
+752 YLGSL
-757 SQVTIIHGKGTG
+757 PQVTIIHGKGTG

-775 MQMLKNHSHVKS
+775 MQLLKRHSHVKS

-793 GEGGLGTTIVEIK
+793 GEGGIGATIVEIK

>member
-1 MKNKRFCQKKPGVNI
+1 VNI

-25 EYDKIINML
+25 EYNKIIDML
-34 CENTASGMGRDI
+34 CESTVSAMGRDI

-52 SSNINEVK
+52 SNNLNEIK

-73 FKKGNIP
+73 LKKGNIP
-80 IGGIQDIR
+80 IGGLQDIR
-88 VPLKKVKIG
+88 MPLKKVKLG
-97 SVLEPEELLKIADT
+97 STLEPGELLKIADT
-111 LRVAR
+111 LRAAR
-116 RIKAFMKEDRGEE
+116 RLKSFLSDDRGEGS
-129 RFPIIEYYIETLS
+129 FPIIEYYIETLS
-142 SHKNVEER
+142 PYKSIEDR
-150 IDSVVISEEEISDN
+150 IDNVIISEEEISDN
-164 ASPLLYDVRRKIKD
+164 ASPQLHSIRRKIKEK
-178 RTASMREKLN
+178 TASMREKLN
-188 HMISSAAYQKYLQ
+188 HMISSPAYQKYLQ
-201 DSIITMRGD
+201 DPIITIRGD
-210 RYVLPVKQEFR
+210 RHVIPVKMEFR
-221 GNMPG
+221 SSIPG
-226 IVHDQSA
+226 IVHDQSS

-248 NNEIR
+248 NNDVK
-253 KLKLDEEN
+253 KLKLDEES
-261 EIERILRELTALVD
+261 EIERILRELTALID

-292 FIFAKAKFSLE
+292 FIFAKAKFALE
-303 FRCTEPKV
+303 LRCIEPRV
-311 NSRGILNIKKARHPL
+311 NSKGIVNIKKARHPL
-326 LKAEIVVP
+326 LKASTVVP
-334 IDIYIGETFNTLVI
+334 IDIYVGETFNTLVI

-374 HIPADDYSEVAV
+374 HIPANDYSEAAV

-413 IVSILQNLTPNSLV
+413 IVSILEQVTPNSLV

-451 LHGRN
+451 LHKKN

-485 DVATLRPTYRL
+485 DVATLRPTYKL

-511 KLGLPDEIIKRAK
+511 KLGLPDGIIKRAK

-529 DDVKF
+529 DNVQF

-545 RKAEQERDAA
+545 RKAEEERDAA
-555 VRLKFELEKAKG
+555 FRLKFELEKAKG
-567 DIDNRLDKFESQK
+567 DMDKNLDKLESQK
-580 ERIIREARREALEI
+580 ERIIREAHKEALEI
-594 VRKSKEEAEELIK
+594 VRRSKEESEELIK
-607 ELKDAIQREN
+607 ELRDAITKEN
-617 NEKAAMVEKARLK
+617 EEKSAMIEKSRLK
-630 VRQQEDELENGIGE
+630 VRQRENELEDRVGDSIFKKT
-644 SLFRKAGSEPLKDIK
+644 SSAPPKDIK
-659 IGMPVKIVSL
+659 IGMNVKIVNL
-669 DQKGNV
+669 DQKGSV
-675 LSLPDEEG
+675 LTLPDAEG

-691 MKINVNI
+691 MKINVNV
-698 NNLKA
+698 NNLKTA
-703 AKEEKE
+703 EEEKE
-709 RPERSR
+709 KPKRSGSVKV
-715 NTRVSSEKAIAVA
+715 NTAKARAVA
-728 LQIDLRGQ
+728 AQIDLRGQ

-752 YLGNL
+752 YLGSL
-757 SQVTIIHGKGTG
+757 PQVTIIHGKGTG

-775 MQMLKNHSHVKS
+775 MQLLKSHTHVKS

-793 GEGGLGTTIVEIK
+793 GEGGIGATIAEIK